1 MDPASDEATFARNSD
16 TLIRL
21 TSLVKRMAH
30 RERVDN
36 TVPLANHAATR
47 DIDVRAEAST
57 RLLRRKGPF
66 SMQLPH
72 RPPNPTPPPAA

>member
-1 MDPASDEATFARNSD
+1 MDPASDEATFVRNSD

-57 RLLRRKGPF
+57 RLLQREAPIPMHLPPRHPDGP
-66 SMQLPH
+66 S
-72 RPPNPTPPPAA
+72 PAA

>member
-1 MDPASDEATFARNSD
+1 MDPASDEATFAGNSD

-21 TSLVKRMAH
+21 TGLVKERMAH

-47 DIDVRAEAST
+47 DFDVRAEASP
-57 RLLRRKGPF
+57 RLLRRNGPI
-66 SMQLPH
+66 SMHLPP
-72 RPPNPTPPPAA
+72 RPPNGPYPAA